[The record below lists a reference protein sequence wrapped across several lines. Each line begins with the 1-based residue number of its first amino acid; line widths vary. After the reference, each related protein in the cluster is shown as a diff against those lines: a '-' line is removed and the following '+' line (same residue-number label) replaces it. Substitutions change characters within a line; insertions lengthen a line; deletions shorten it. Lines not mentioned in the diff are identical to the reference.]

1 MNTYFYSEKDEDA
14 IEQMDK
20 EFQVV
25 VRFGLSEHGYSDGHD
40 LVIYDP
46 RSEDI
51 IAKAIRQIYN
61 QQNHIA

>member
-1 MNTYFYSEKDEDA
+1 MNTYFYSEKDEDV

-20 EFQVV
+20 EFSVV
-25 VRFGLSEHGYSDGHD
+25 VRIGLPEDGHSDSHD

-46 RSEDI
+46 RSKDG

-61 QQNHIA
+61 RQNHIA